1 MISSENKLPSRL
13 KDLAVQVNVPVKELV
28 KLFAEVGLSIN
39 NRPSTKITP
48 EQINIVLPQVRIYL
62 QSTNQISRKTK
73 NKLNKKKKRT
83 SKKSNLSELK
93 LDILKS
99 VDGFGA
105 KTPKQNK
112 KKNKIKPK
120 KVVIISTPMKG

>member
-1 MISSENKLPSRL
+1 M
-13 KDLAVQVNVPVKELV
+13 
-28 KLFAEVGLSIN
+28 
-39 NRPSTKITP
+39 
-48 EQINIVLPQVRIYL
+48 RIYL

-99 VDGFGA
+99 VDGFGV

>member
-1 MISSENKLPSRL
+1 MRDSRPAYMKL
-13 KDLAVQVNVPVKELV
+13 
-28 KLFAEVGLSIN
+28 
-39 NRPSTKITP
+39 
-48 EQINIVLPQVRIYL
+48 
-62 QSTNQISRKTK
+62 
-73 NKLNKKKKRT
+73 
-83 SKKSNLSELK
+83 ELK